1 METNDYSVMTP
12 ALTPQLTDR
21 FEDKFDRILR
31 AWKDRTGRVILP
43 KELED
48 QLDRWL
54 AFRTFM
60 LEFPY
65 ESDPDYVR
73 EIMAQFDCSQRT
85 AYQCLND
92 TRRFFASAEAVN
104 QEFEKVML
112 VADLKKQIKRLDTA
126 KDEKEL
132 LAAKR
137 LLAKL
142 IGADQPVNP
151 EGGSN
156 TVINILNYNP
166 ELLGAKP
173 VSNLQSLIDKI
184 KADDQHKLEADLLN
198 DEHFT
203 P

>member
-1 METNDYSVMTP
+1 MNTE
-12 ALTPQLTDR
+12 LTANTDR
-21 FEDKFDRILR
+21 FQDKFDRILR
-31 AWKDRTGRVILP
+31 HWKDRTGRVVLP
-43 KELED
+43 LDLEQ
-48 QLDRWL
+48 QLDRWVD
-54 AFRTFM
+54 FRMHM

-65 ESDPDYVR
+65 ESDPEYVKV
-73 EIMAQFDCSQRT
+73 IMVKFDCSQRT
-85 AYQCLND
+85 AYQLLND

-112 VADLKKQIKRLDTA
+112 LADLKKQIKRLDD
-126 KDEKEL
+126 KESRNEKEL

-142 IGADQPVNP
+142 IGADQPANA
-151 EGGSN
+151 EGGGN

-173 VSNLQSLIDKI
+173 VANLQELIDKI
-184 KADDQHKLEADLLN
+184 KSDDTLRLQADLLD
-198 DEHFT
+198 DEQFT